1 MGLLLAKPKEGA
13 HMSTTT
19 VAKWEYKNDFFTIS
33 IHASEHHPG
42 SYIFSSGLSLPKFNP
57 IIYGRTGICSNAAF
71 KGLQQLRA
79 DVSYFALQRGIVTKN
94 ADIPFD
100 LSGGLGH
107 GWYQE
112 SALLIEDA
120 SPEAVQEILE
130 FSARDLV
137 QNVLTACQADVKVPS
152 GSLDPAAMQRF
163 LESVGISNYREMAP
177 PPIAKPRAA

>member
-1 MGLLLAKPKEGA
+1 MQ
-13 HMSTTT
+13 TTAA
-19 VAKWEYKNDFFTIS
+19 VSLEYRNDYFS
-33 IHASEHHPG
+33 IVIRESERRPG
-42 SYIFSSGLSLPKFNP
+42 SYIFYSGLSLPKFNP

-100 LSGGLGH
+100 LNGGHGH

-120 SPEAVQEILE
+120 SPESVREILE
-130 FSARDLV
+130 FSARNLV
-137 QNVLTACQADVKVPS
+137 QTVLNACRPDVVIPA
-152 GSLDPAAMQRF
+152 GSLDPEAMQRF
-163 LESVGISNYREMAP
+163 LESVGIPNYREMAP
-177 PPIAKPRAA
+177 PPIAKPQAA